1 MDEMPSAIE
10 DVFVQRALHLL
21 PRESKDLISKCSCP
35 DYASPC
41 KHVAGVYYKIA
52 SLLDR
57 DPLLLFQLRSMKFES
72 LHEKLAATPLGKT
85 LVDQQADSEI
95 EVEYHACRYTSP
107 GRKACKAPDLKT
119 FWHGTGSVPQ
129 VASADDAVTPAILIK
144 RGGEYPAFWQ
154 SDKSFSEVME
164 AVYSRVVRTNN
175 KTL

>member
-1 MDEMPSAIE
+1 MLMDEMSSAIE

-57 DPLLLFQLRSMKFES
+57 DPLLPFQLRGMKFAS

-107 GRKACKAPDLKT
+107 RQESMQ
-119 FWHGTGSVPQ
+119 GT
-129 VASADDAVTPAILIK
+129 
-144 RGGEYPAFWQ
+144 
-154 SDKSFSEVME
+154 
-164 AVYSRVVRTNN
+164 
-175 KTL
+175 